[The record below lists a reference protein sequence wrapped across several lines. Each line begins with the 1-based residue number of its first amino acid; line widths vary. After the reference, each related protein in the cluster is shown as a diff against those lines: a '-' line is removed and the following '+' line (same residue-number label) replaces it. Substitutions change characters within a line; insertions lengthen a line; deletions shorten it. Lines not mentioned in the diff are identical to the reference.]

1 VALFGPAWVGSPFLG
16 PLSFLLFHPDLDP
29 FKPAA
34 LRWSPKIEWS
44 NLASFSILLRLI
56 IAKENRHGKQRETSV
71 A

>member
-34 LRWSPKIEWS
+34 LRRSPKIEWS